1 MVPGDSDLDSGV
13 CRWIGLGDALRHFAT
28 FEGRTQSQRHIKP
41 LHWYA
46 ACRLV
51 VEGGFNPEDVTPRPP
66 FVVVERRGSKELHF
80 DPEVAGGGEA
90 TVFGG
95 LKTKDVDV
103 VVAKPGLGPVL
114 AVSCKGL
121 TGALRNLTNRMEETI
136 GECTNLHMTYPAL
149 VFGYLFVI
157 RANLERMVAKKNDI
171 SVTDDYQPVEAIVRF
186 CSALR
191 ELAGRRGIR
200 DDISGYEA
208 VSVGLVRV
216 WNGQAGRLL
225 ATFPTSDD
233 PLHVE
238 KFFATLY
245 PGYLTERVEE
255 GCFLWHKRCAING
268 LSHAKRKQPWPHS
281 VAARNLSFT
290 RSEDAW

>member
-245 PGYLTERVEE
+245 RRYEERFVLGAESLRSVTERVA
-255 GCFLWHKRCAING
+255 WSPVSPG
-268 LSHAKRKQPWPHS
+268 LAQQP
-281 VAARNLSFT
+281 VALDYPPRLSP
-290 RSEDAW
+290 E